1 MDRDVYFEKVRGLIC
16 IGFDYCT
23 SIDYDVYAESY
34 EKEIDSCYNA
44 GIEPEIAAQQIID
57 IEKWVCINKNFL

>member
-1 MDRDVYFEKVRGLIC
+1 MELKYLMNVQDLTKNRISIGKNKTRNIIMDRDIYFEKVKGLIC

-34 EKEIDSCYNA
+34 EKEIN
-44 GIEPEIAAQQIID
+44 
-57 IEKWVCINKNFL
+57 